1 MKEIEYENSKVMISD
16 SLVDKI
22 DPRQF
27 YDDPDKISDLTV
39 IVYFD
44 STSLS
49 ASVNKIKISKNLIRL
64 NFVCESKDVWPI
76 VSGEKINNFS
86 ILMNDNDI
94 ILKDYE
100 AFDILTRSVA
110 ATQDSVYE
118 CDLVVKMHNT

>member
-64 NFVCESKDVWPI
+64 NFACESKDVWPI